1 MAEIIVLTLTLRGCT
16 VYTYMYLYIF
26 SRFSHS
32 VLKPYQ
38 KRGVGV
44 KQRNKK
50 EMHSPSPLS
59 THPRPIFHPMVYI
72 SNVKKHHIEIN
83 APKSFIKVRITFFF
97 FKLLKMIKR
106 NLESYYGPFLKER
119 NVFYRVPSINNF
131 PKFSMGFRGPENGQI
146 KSYSSLKMGPGCFLC
161 L

>member
-1 MAEIIVLTLTLRGCT
+1 
-16 VYTYMYLYIF
+16 
-26 SRFSHS
+26 
-32 VLKPYQ
+32 
-38 KRGVGV
+38 
-44 KQRNKK
+44 
-50 EMHSPSPLS
+50 MHSPSPLS

-106 NLESYYGPFLKER
+106 NLESYYSPFLKER
-119 NVFYRVPSINNF
+119 NVFYRVPSITNF

-161 L
+161 LWGVSLWLKFKRKINKFLRSSLVILSPNFAILRSNLAILSPD

>member
-1 MAEIIVLTLTLRGCT
+1 
-16 VYTYMYLYIF
+16 
-26 SRFSHS
+26 
-32 VLKPYQ
+32 
-38 KRGVGV
+38 
-44 KQRNKK
+44 
-50 EMHSPSPLS
+50 MHSPSPLS

-83 APKSFIKVRITFFF
+83 APKTFIKVRITFFF

-146 KSYSSLKMGPGCFLC
+146 KSYSSLKMGSGCFLC
-161 L
+161 LWGVSLWLKFKKKIKKILEPDLPILSRIHGGSP